1 MLHFQPKFWFQILFC
16 KLTCF
21 YWTNSP
27 FIIIFSM
34 KKKISS
40 GKNQNII
47 EHYVIYLPLT
57 FPFCLISPPLM
68 GHLSYLHGPNQNL
81 FNFDHALYSV
91 LGILIPKHMI
101 SMPWIRCFEYLNSI
115 IFYHLSIHKV
125 MQRDVIGAEKSI
137 QIPYNSFFE
146 NWCKNIWSKLK
157 HLFNSIILTLF
168 ANWCRKNI
176 TYSIQRCLIW

>member
-1 MLHFQPKFWFQILFC
+1 MNQ
-16 KLTCF
+16 
-21 YWTNSP
+21 
-27 FIIIFSM
+27 FSIHYYIQYE
-34 KKKISS
+34 KKISS

-47 EHYVIYLPLT
+47 EHYIIYLPLT

-115 IFYHLSIHKV
+115 IFYHLSTQKA
-125 MQRDVIGAEKSI
+125 MQTLISQIGAI
-137 QIPYNSFFE
+137 RYDRI
-146 NWCKNIWSKLK
+146 WNI
-157 HLFNSIILTLF
+157 
-168 ANWCRKNI
+168 
-176 TYSIQRCLIW
+176 YSILLYSLCLQIEHYI